1 MPITPV
7 PVHPEGEPLC
17 PLEVTYP
24 LALDTPGKRFHVEW
38 DPAAPVTPMGQLVFF
53 SQFLATGNRFAPW
66 VADCPL
72 HYTSPNAP
80 KVVDVLGTLVLGT
93 LAGQWRYA
101 HLTALRADRVN
112 PTSLGMSKVC
122 SEDSARRA
130 FTEADAAAIA
140 AWQHRHLKSCWEPAL
155 DQPWVLDIDTTI
167 KPVYGHQEGATLGY
181 NPAKP
186 GRPSHA
192 YHTYFIARL
201 RVVLD
206 VEVHAG
212 KEHAAGQGLAGLWAL
227 WSELQPAQR
236 PTLLRGDCSYG
247 QEKLLVE
254 CEARRQAY
262 LFRLR
267 QTPKVKALITLLERQ
282 GGWEPAGGE
291 WAAREGKLRLSGW
304 SAERRVVVLRRRVAT
319 DPQPPRLAVRAGELA
334 LEWLS
339 ESDPTHEYIVLVT
352 NTAFGPL
359 TLGDLYRQRADAEN
373 AFDELKN
380 QWGWGGFMTR
390 DQLRCQV
397 MARLVAQVYNWWNLF
412 VRCAEPARAREAI
425 TSRPLLLCSVGRMVQ
440 HANQTV
446 LRLTSLH
453 GEAVRAQ
460 QLLTGV
466 SVFLSGLMNSAEQLN
481 ADQRWRRIW
490 ERILTPFRA
499 VAGALPGPAG

>member
-1 MPITPV
+1 MPILPV
-7 PVHPEGEPLC
+7 AAHPEGESLC
-17 PLEVTYP
+17 PLEITYP
-24 LALDTPGKRFHVEW
+24 LALDTPGKRYHVEW

-53 SQFLATGNRFAPW
+53 SQFLATGGLFAPW

-72 HYTSPNAP
+72 HYRSANAP
-80 KVVDVLGTLVLGT
+80 KVVDVLGTLALGV

-112 PTSLGMSKVC
+112 PASLGMSKVC

-130 FTEADAAAIA
+130 FAEADAVAVA
-140 AWQHRHLKSCWEPAL
+140 AWQQRHLQRCWEPAL
-155 DQPWVLDIDTTI
+155 EQPWVLDIDTTV
-167 KPVYGHQEGATLGY
+167 KPIDGHQEGATLGY
-181 NPAKP
+181 NPTKP

-212 KEHAAGQGLAGLWAL
+212 KEHAAKHGLAGLWAL
-227 WSELQPAQR
+227 WTRLPPARR
-236 PTLLRGDCSYG
+236 PALVRGDCAYG
-247 QEKLLVE
+247 QERLLVE
-254 CEARRQAY
+254 SEARQQAY

-267 QTPKVKALITLLERQ
+267 QTPKVKSLITWLEQQ
-282 GGWEPAGGE
+282 GGWDPAGGE
-291 WAAREGKLRLSGW
+291 WEARTGQLRLSGW
-304 SAERRVVVLRRRVAT
+304 SRARRVVVLRRRVAA
-319 DPQPPRLAVRAGELA
+319 DPQPSRLAAAAGELA
-334 LEWLS
+334 LEWLH
-339 ESDPTHEYIVLVT
+339 EEDPTHEYSVLVT
-352 NTAFGPL
+352 NTEYSAL

-397 MARLVAQVYNWWNLF
+397 MARLIAQVYNWWNLF

-425 TSRPLLLCSVGRMVQ
+425 TSRPLLLCSVGRIVE

-453 GEAVRAQ
+453 GEADRAQ

-466 SVFLSGLMNSAEQLN
+466 SVFLSGLMNGAEQWD
-481 ADQRWRRIW
+481 AAQRWRRIW
-490 ERILTPFRA
+490 ERILTPFRV